1 MKKQNNNLKNGKNV
15 IYCSRCCHSTIIP
28 GITFDENGVCNFCK
42 LHDKMLKEFPSG
54 EKGELI
60 LNKMFRKMKKHGRNK
75 KYDCIIGISGG
86 RDSTYLLYK
95 AVKEWNLRPL
105 AVHFDDHFDNPIAIE
120 NMNKACKKLNV
131 ELRII
136 TSDWGE
142 AKDLKL
148 SFLKASVPELNAGTD
163 VGIGATLYGVA
174 NKEGIKYVMIAHS
187 FRTEGIKPLSWSFHD
202 GIYLK
207 NVQKQFGTVKLKKWT
222 PNDPG
227 FNLGIKE
234 LFYYTVIKRIK
245 MFFPLYYVD
254 YNREEAESIIK
265 KELDWKYP
273 GAHYFD
279 DLYHSLIAYVHR
291 VKFNINLNMNSDAAL
306 VRTGQMSREKAIK
319 RAQSI
324 YHIEDPK
331 VIDLCIERLGLKKE
345 EFEAYMKLPA
355 KTFRDYKTS
364 WSYLKI
370 ARYPIWI
377 MSRLHLLPKI
387 TYDKYFNCG
396 K

>member
-1 MKKQNNNLKNGKNV
+1 MNNQKNNLKNKEE
-15 IYCSRCCHSTIIP
+15 IYCKRCCQSTIVS
-28 GITFDENGVCNFCK
+28 GIKFDENGVCNFCK

-54 EKGELI
+54 KKGELI
-60 LNKMFRKMKKHGRNK
+60 LKKMFNKMKKAGRNK
-75 KYDCIIGISGG
+75 KYDCIIGLSGG

-95 AVKEWNLRPL
+95 AVKEWELRPL

-120 NMNKACKKLNV
+120 NMKKACKKLNV
-131 ELRII
+131 ELRTII
-136 TSDWGE
+136 SDWKE
-142 AKDLKL
+142 AKDLNL

-202 GIYLK
+202 GVYLK
-207 NVQKQFGTVKLKKWT
+207 NVQRQFGTVKLKKWT

-245 MFFPLYYVD
+245 MFFPMYYVD
-254 YNREEAESIIK
+254 YNREKAEKIIR
-265 KELDWKYP
+265 KELGWVYP
-273 GAHYFD
+273 GAHYYD
-279 DLYHSLIAYVHR
+279 DLYHSLITYVHR
-291 VKFNINLNMNSDAAL
+291 VKFNISLNMNSDAGL

-319 RAQSI
+319 RAESI

-331 VIDLCIERLGLKKE
+331 VIDLCIKKLGLKKE
-345 EFEAYMKLPA
+345 EFEEYMKLSP

-364 WSYLKI
+364 WPYLLI
-370 ARYPIWI
+370 AKYPIWI
-377 MSRLHLLPKI
+377 MSRLYLLPKI